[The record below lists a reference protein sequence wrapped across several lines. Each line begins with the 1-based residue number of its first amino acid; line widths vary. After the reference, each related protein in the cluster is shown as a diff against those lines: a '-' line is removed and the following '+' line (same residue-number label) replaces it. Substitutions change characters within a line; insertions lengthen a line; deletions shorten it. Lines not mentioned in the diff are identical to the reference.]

1 VHRPRRFLERGATVI
16 PTKST
21 PGSLTPDART
31 APVPSTP
38 AVAPRPS
45 VGVPWS
51 EPDLGE
57 EERRAVLAVLDS
69 GWLGM
74 GPKTKEFERGICE
87 YTGAREAIVVNN
99 GTSALVAALLA
110 NGIGPGDEVLVPTYT
125 FAATVNSVL
134 AVGAKPV
141 LLDCDPQTFNVTPEI
156 VESELRDH
164 PQARALLFV
173 DVAGQPCDL
182 DALTEL
188 ARRRSL
194 VLIEDAAEAFG
205 AGYRGRRVGA
215 SEHTTIF
222 SFHIAK
228 QMTSVEGGAIV
239 THDREV
245 ASRARLVRSHGEGSE
260 KYVHVAFGL
269 NFRPT
274 DLLSAIGTVQLRKVD
289 RYLGLRNDL
298 ARRYRDFLAPYLRFQ
313 EVPAFVTQPTWMI
326 FMALATNREER
337 DAYVRWLSAHGI
349 DTRIPWPPVHAQ
361 PYYVRQFGA
370 SMFPSA
376 DDTFARVLS
385 LPMGNGLKMEQVQSV
400 VECSL
405 AFFQQRGR

>member
-1 VHRPRRFLERGATVI
+1 MN
-16 PTKST
+16 PTKTATEPLSSEKRSLP
-21 PGSLTPDART
+21 PGT
-31 APVPSTP
+31 VPS
-38 AVAPRPS
+38 VVPRPS

-51 EPDLGE
+51 EPDVGE
-57 EERRAVLAVLDS
+57 EERQAVLAVLDS

-87 YTGAREAIVVNN
+87 YTGAREAVVVNN

-110 NGIGPGDEVLVPTYT
+110 NRIGPGDEVLVPTYT

-173 DVAGQPCDL
+173 DVAGQPCEL

-215 SEHTTIF
+215 ADHTTIF

-228 QMTSVEGGAIV
+228 QMTSVEGGAVV
-239 THDREV
+239 THDHEI
-245 ASRARLVRSHGEGSE
+245 AARARLIRSHGEGTE
-260 KYVHVAFGL
+260 KYVHVEFGL

-274 DLLSAIGTVQLRKVD
+274 DLQSAIGTVQLRKVD
-289 RYLGLRNDL
+289 RYLALRNDL
-298 ARRYRDFLAPYLRFQ
+298 ARRYRDFLAPYLQFQ
-313 EVPAFVTQPTWMI
+313 EVPLFVTQPTWMI
-326 FMALATNREER
+326 FMALASNREER

-361 PYYVRQFGA
+361 PYYVRRFGA
-370 SMFPSA
+370 SIFPSA
-376 DDTFARVLS
+376 DDAYSRVLS
-385 LPMGNGLKMEQVQSV
+385 LPMGNGLTMEQVQSV

>member
-1 VHRPRRFLERGATVI
+1 VN
-16 PTKST
+16 PTKTSTGPLSSETRST
-21 PGSLTPDART
+21 PVA
-31 APVPSTP
+31 PST
-38 AVAPRPS
+38 ASVPRPS

-51 EPDLGE
+51 EPDIGE
-57 EERRAVLAVLDS
+57 EERRAVLAVLES

-87 YTGAREAIVVNN
+87 YTGAREAVVVNN

-164 PQARALLFV
+164 PLAKALLFV

-188 ARRRSL
+188 AHRRSL

-215 SEHTTIF
+215 FDHTTIF

-228 QMTSVEGGAIV
+228 QMTSVEGGAVV
-239 THDREV
+239 THDHDV
-245 ASRARLVRSHGEGSE
+245 AARARLIRSHGEGTE

-274 DLLSAIGTVQLRKVD
+274 DLLSAIGTIQLKKVD
-289 RYLGLRNDL
+289 KYLALRNDL
-298 ARRYRDFLAPYLRFQ
+298 ARRYRDFLAPYLQFQ
-313 EVPAFVTQPTWMI
+313 EVPAYVTQPTWMI

-337 DAYVRWLSAHGI
+337 DAYIRWLSAHGI

-361 PYYVRQFGA
+361 PYYVQRFGA
-370 SMFPSA
+370 SIFPSA
-376 DDTFARVLS
+376 DDAYARVLS
-385 LPMGNGLKMEQVQSV
+385 LPMGNGLAMEQVQSV

>member
-1 VHRPRRFLERGATVI
+1 MN
-16 PTKST
+16 PTKVAPGPLASESRST
-21 PGSLTPDART
+21 TV
-31 APVPSTP
+31 APSSVQL
-38 AVAPRPS
+38 PRPS

-51 EPDLGE
+51 QPDLGD

-87 YTGAREAIVVNN
+87 FTGAREAVVVNN
-99 GTSALVAALLA
+99 GTSALVTALLA

-141 LLDCDPQTFNVTPEI
+141 LLDCDPRTFNVTPEI

-164 PQARALLFV
+164 PAARALLFV

-182 DALTEL
+182 DALRDL
-188 ARRRSL
+188 AQARSL

-215 SEHTTIF
+215 SDHTTVF

-228 QMTSVEGGAIV
+228 QMTSVEGGAVV

-245 ASRARLVRSHGEGSE
+245 AARSRLIRSHGEGTE

-274 DLLSAIGTVQLRKVD
+274 DLHSAIGTVQLKKVD
-289 RYLGLRNDL
+289 RYLALRNDF

-326 FMALATNREER
+326 FMALAADHEER

-370 SMFPSA
+370 SIFPSA
-376 DDTFARVLS
+376 DDAYARVLS
-385 LPMGNGLKMEQVQSV
+385 LPMGNGLAPEQVQSV